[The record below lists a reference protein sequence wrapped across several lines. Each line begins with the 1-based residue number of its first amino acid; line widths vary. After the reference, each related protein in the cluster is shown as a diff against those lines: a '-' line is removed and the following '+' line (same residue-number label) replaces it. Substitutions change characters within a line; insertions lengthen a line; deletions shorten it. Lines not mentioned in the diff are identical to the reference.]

1 MGEMSFSYGIIRQSL
16 ILNKS
21 DNIESLIIYVVRHGK
36 LLSNLIKCY
45 YDFIVLELIQSHKA
59 NSTVEFEP
67 KIICLQS
74 QRF

>member
-1 MGEMSFSYGIIRQSL
+1 MGEMSFSYSIIRQSL
-16 ILNKS
+16 ILNIS
-21 DNIESLIIYVVRHGK
+21 DNIESLIIYVVRYGK

-45 YDFIVLELIQSHKA
+45 YDFIVLELTQSHKG
-59 NSTVEFEP
+59 NSTIEFEL